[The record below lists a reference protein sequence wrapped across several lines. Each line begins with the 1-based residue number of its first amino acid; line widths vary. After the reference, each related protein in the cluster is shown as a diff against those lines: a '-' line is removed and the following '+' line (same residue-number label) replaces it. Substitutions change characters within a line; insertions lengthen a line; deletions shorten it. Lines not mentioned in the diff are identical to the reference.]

1 MSTYKR
7 KGFISG
13 IIGSVSYGLNPLF
26 ALPMYNAA
34 FNADSVLFYRYFF
47 AVVIYFAWLKFYKRI
62 SLKINLQEFF
72 CLLFLSVIFAISSL
86 TLFQS
91 FNYID
96 TGIACTILFVY
107 PTLVMLISTIF
118 FKEKLRKSIILS
130 LLLTAAGILMLYNGS
145 KIALDIKGVIL
156 VLLSA
161 LSYAIYMVGVKN
173 IKCIKHIKY
182 DKLSFYVMLL
192 GLSVFIY
199 NLKFCTQLQP
209 INSLKVLACAVCLA
223 IFPTVISLEAVNV
236 AIKLIGA
243 STASILGALEPL
255 TAIFCGVIFFHES
268 LSFKIII
275 GIILIITGVIM
286 IMPKNKH

>member
-13 IIGSVSYGLNPLF
+13 IIGSISYGLNPLF
-26 ALPMYNAA
+26 AIPMYNVG

-47 AVVIYFAWLKFYKRI
+47 AVVLYFIWLKLYKRI
-62 SLKINLQEFF
+62 SLKISLKEFL
-72 CLLFLSVIFAISSL
+72 CLLFLSIIFAVSSL

-118 FKEKLRKSIILS
+118 FKEKLRKSVISS
-130 LLLTAAGILMLYNGS
+130 LILTALGITFLYNGS
-145 KIALDIKGVIL
+145 NTALNIKGVIL

-173 IKCIKHIKY
+173 INCIKHIRY

-209 INSLKVLACAVCLA
+209 INSLKTLICALCLG
-223 IFPTVISLEAVNV
+223 IFPTIISLETVN
-236 AIKLIGA
+236 ISIRLIGA
-243 STASILGALEPL
+243 SSASILGALEPL
-255 TAIFCGVIFFHES
+255 TAIFCGVMFFHEC

-275 GIILIITGVIM
+275 GIILIITGVIA